1 MNPSLEVQYMA
12 ELESLMDALSV
23 QEQAAGRGVI
33 EGVIPPLARLLA
45 LLFLK
50 DDGTVWNHIGWQ
62 IGGAPDPIGLLEL
75 VVQRVDGE
83 SPLQQRDQANAEA
96 ARMRPVIDAVRQWRD
111 AVHELNGIASA
122 ERALLVALDAHDVAR
137 WTQTKQE
144 PQ

>member
-50 DDGTVWNHIGWQ
+50 EDGTVWNHIGWQ
-62 IGGAPDPIGLLEL
+62 IGGAPEPIGLLEL

-83 SPLQQRDQANAEA
+83 SPLQQRDQAKAEA
-96 ARMRPVIDAVRQWRD
+96 ARMRPVILAARHWRD
-111 AVHELNGIASA
+111 AIHELNGIAAA
-122 ERALLVALDAHDVAR
+122 EHAVMAAIAAYD
-137 WTQTKQE
+137 QE
-144 PQ
+144 SR